1 MREGLYDAGMNK
13 ARHRWVRGA
22 AALGFAAAW
31 LGVAGAARAWDAIG
45 HRAITWLA
53 LDGLDPSAPGWMRE
67 PGAVH
72 MIGWNAAEPDRWRG
86 TKSAFLV
93 HENAPDHFID
103 IEDLAEFGM
112 TLETISP
119 LRMRFVR
126 DMAVTRAAHKAAGD
140 GPDGERGATMADK
153 PPYNERLDPTGQQEW
168 CGFLPHAIAE
178 HQAKLVSGFKTYRM
192 LVKLNDPARGPQL
205 EMAKAN
211 IMATLGSLSHFVGDA
226 AQPLH
231 TTRHYNGW
239 IGTNPNGYTVAKTFH
254 AYIDGGV
261 LKHHGLDYH
270 SLRAGQ
276 TWAVKFDAAEPW
288 KDILSLI
295 QRSHAKME
303 TLYQMEKSGELRAAA
318 GKALIEGC
326 LHDAAATLAAIVN
339 ASWAASEPSEKDI
352 ADFIKY
358 DSFDA
363 GQLPG
368 AAKAAPVVPATPVAP
383 AAPAVPAGAG
393 R

>member
-1 MREGLYDAGMNK
+1 MIISSTRSLCGRLAL
-13 ARHRWVRGA
+13 AISWLALPA
-22 AALGFAAAW
+22 AAL
-31 LGVAGAARAWDAIG
+31 AWDAIG
-45 HRAITWLA
+45 HRAITFLA
-53 LDGLDPSAPGWMRE
+53 LDGLDPSLPAWMRD
-67 PGAVH
+67 PGARH

-86 TKSAFLV
+86 TKSPFLV

-126 DMAVTRAAHKAAGD
+126 DMAVTRAAHKADRGKPAD
-140 GPDGERGATMADK
+140 LPDGQRGATMTDK

-168 CGFLPHAIAE
+168 PGFLPHAIAE
-178 HQAKLVSGFKTYRM
+178 HQAKLVSGFKTYRT
-192 LVKLNDPARGPQL
+192 LVKLADPARAPQL

-231 TTRHYNGW
+231 TTRHFNGW
-239 IGTNPNGYTVAKTFH
+239 VGANPNGYTTAKTFH

-261 LKHHGLDYH
+261 LNLHRLDYH
-270 SLRAGQ
+270 ALKPGQ
-276 TWAVKFDAAEPW
+276 TYTVKFDAAEPW
-288 KDILSLI
+288 NDILALI
-295 QRSHAKME
+295 RRSHEKME
-303 TLYQMEKSGELRAAA
+303 TLYAMQRSGDLQAQPGRELIVER
-318 GKALIEGC
+318 
-326 LHDAAATLAAIVN
+326 LHDASATLAAIVN
-339 ASWAASEPSEKDI
+339 ASWAASEPTEKDI

-358 DSFDA
+358 DSFDPA
-363 GQLPG
+363 QLPDRPG
-368 AAKAAPVVPATPVAP
+368 AAPSGTAP
-383 AAPAVPAGAG
+383 APGAGAP